1 MSETPATPAEQKTP
15 ASGSPSPGG
24 GSGGSLERFKQAGG
38 ALYRAT
44 EVDGR
49 LLGLMIALAVTWIGF
64 DIASNVFGQ
73 GGNSIFGGSFLTPR
87 NLFNLS
93 VQTASV
99 AVMATGMVLII
110 VSRNID
116 LSVGSLL
123 GFLAMVMG
131 IFQKE
136 VLPDFIGFDNQFTWL
151 ITLAVGLALG
161 ALIGTMQGGLVA
173 YLGIPAF
180 IVTLGGMLVW
190 RGGAF
195 LLASGRTIAPLD
207 DNFSRIGGGTEGS
220 LGRLGADTLGGL
232 GFDLSVSSQA
242 LSWLIGI
249 GVVLILIALL
259 ITARRRRAAFGFPTR
274 PMWAEVMIGAI
285 GTGLVLGAVWVVNA
299 YTWPVRVAARYA
311 EANGLV
317 IPEDGLI
324 LATGI
329 AYPVLIMLGVA
340 AVMTWVARRRQFGRY
355 VFSIGGNP
363 EAAEL
368 SGINVRRTLMLTF
381 TVMGVL
387 VAISAAIT
395 SGRLDA
401 ATNALGQWN
410 EHYVIAAADIGGT
423 SVAGGIGTIP
433 GAILGALFMQT
444 LQSGIV
450 LIGFDTAQQNVV
462 VGIVLVVAVGID
474 TAYRRRTAS

>member
-1 MSETPATPAEQKTP
+1 MSDTP
-15 ASGSPSPGG
+15 ASPAERAPAAGSPRSASGAGG
-24 GSGGSLERFKQAGG
+24 GGYGEFKRAGG
-38 ALYRAT
+38 ALYRST

-49 LLGLMIALAVTWIGF
+49 LLGLMIALAIAWILF
-64 DIASNVFGQ
+64 DVASRIFGQ
-73 GGNSIFGGSFLTPR
+73 GGDSIFGGSFLTPR

-123 GFLAMVMG
+123 GFLAMVMA
-131 IFQKE
+131 IVQKE
-136 VLPDFIGFDNQFTWL
+136 LLPEIIGFDSSLTWL
-151 ITLAVGLALG
+151 IALGVGLALG
-161 ALIGTMQGGLVA
+161 GLIGAGQGYLIA
-173 YLGIPAF
+173 FLGIPAF

-207 DNFSRIGGGTEGS
+207 ENFSRIGGGTEGS
-220 LGRLGADTLGGL
+220 LGRLGMDLGVG
-232 GFDLSVSSQA
+232 SA
-242 LSWLIGI
+242 TLSWILGI
-249 GVVLILIALL
+249 LVVVALVILVIM
-259 ITARRRRAAFGFPTR
+259 ARRRRQSFNFPTR
-274 PMWAEVMIGAI
+274 PLWAEGLIVVVGAV
-285 GTGLVLGAVWVVNA
+285 LVLGAVWVVNNYA
-299 YTWPVRVAARYA
+299 WPERVAQRYA
-311 EANGLV
+311 QITGMEV
-317 IPEDGLI
+317 PEGGLI

-329 AYPVLIMLGVA
+329 AYPVLIMIGVA
-340 AVMTWVARRRQFGRY
+340 AVMTWIARRRQFGRY
-355 VFSIGGNP
+355 VFAIGGNP

-368 SGINVRRTLMLTF
+368 SGINVRRTLLLTF
-381 TVMGVL
+381 ALMGVL

-410 EHYVIAAADIGGT
+410 ELFVIAAAVIGGT
-423 SVAGGIGTIP
+423 SFAGGIGTIP

-444 LQSGIV
+444 LQSGMV
-450 LIGFDTAQQNVV
+450 LIGFDTAQQNIV

-474 TAYRRRTAS
+474 TAYRRRAAT

>member
-1 MSETPATPAEQKTP
+1 MSDTP
-15 ASGSPSPGG
+15 ASPAEPAPAAGSPPPDRGSRGG
-24 GSGGSLERFKQAGG
+24 TFSEYKRAGG
-38 ALYRAT
+38 ALYRST

-49 LLGLMIALAVTWIGF
+49 LLGLMIALAVAWILF
-64 DIASNVFGQ
+64 DVASRIFGQ
-73 GGNSIFGGSFLTPR
+73 GGDSIFGGSFLTPR

-123 GFLAMVMG
+123 GFLAMVMA
-131 IFQKE
+131 IVQKE
-136 VLPDFIGFDNQFTWL
+136 LLPGIIGFDHSMTWL
-151 ITLAVGLALG
+151 IALSVGLALG
-161 ALIGTMQGGLVA
+161 AVLGAGQGFLIA

-207 DNFSRIGGGTEGS
+207 PNFSRIGGGTEGS
-220 LGRLGADTLGGL
+220 LGRLGMDLGIG
-232 GFDLSVSSQA
+232 SA
-242 LSWLIGI
+242 TLSWILGI
-249 GVVLILIALL
+249 VVVAALVILVIM
-259 ITARRRRAAFGFPTR
+259 ARRRRQVFNFPTR
-274 PMWAEVMIGAI
+274 PKWAEGLIVVVGAV
-285 GTGLVLGAVWVVNA
+285 LVLGGVWVVNSYA
-299 YTWPVRVAARYA
+299 WPERVAERYA
-311 EANGLV
+311 QVTGIEV
-317 IPEDGLI
+317 PEGGLI

-329 AYPVLIMLGVA
+329 AYPVLIMIGVA
-340 AVMTWVARRRQFGRY
+340 AVMTWIARRRQFGRY
-355 VFSIGGNP
+355 VFAIGGNP

-368 SGINVRRTLMLTF
+368 SGINVRRTLLLTF
-381 TVMGVL
+381 ALMGVL

-410 EHYVIAAADIGGT
+410 ELFVIAAAVIGGT
-423 SVAGGIGTIP
+423 SFAGGIGTIP

-444 LQSGIV
+444 LQSGMV
-450 LIGFDTAQQNVV
+450 LIGFDTAQQNIV
-462 VGIVLVVAVGID
+462 VGAVLVVAVGID
-474 TAYRRRTAS
+474 TAYRRRAAT

>member
-1 MSETPATPAEQKTP
+1 MSDTP
-15 ASGSPSPGG
+15 ASPAERAPAAGSPRPERSSRGG
-24 GSGGSLERFKQAGG
+24 TFSEYKRAGG
-38 ALYRAT
+38 ALYRST

-49 LLGLMIALAVTWIGF
+49 LLGLMIALAVAWILF
-64 DIASNVFGQ
+64 DVASRIFGQ
-73 GGNSIFGGSFLTPR
+73 GGDSIFGGSFLTPR

-123 GFLAMVMG
+123 GFLAMVMA
-131 IFQKE
+131 IVQKE
-136 VLPDFIGFDNQFTWL
+136 LLPGIIGFDHSMTWL
-151 ITLAVGLALG
+151 IALSVGLALG
-161 ALIGTMQGGLVA
+161 AVLGAGQGFLIA

-207 DNFSRIGGGTEGS
+207 PNFSRIGGGTEGS
-220 LGRLGADTLGGL
+220 LGRLGMDLGIG
-232 GFDLSVSSQA
+232 SA
-242 LSWLIGI
+242 TLSWILGI
-249 GVVLILIALL
+249 LVVVALVILVIM
-259 ITARRRRAAFGFPTR
+259 ARRRRQVFNFPTR
-274 PMWAEVMIGAI
+274 PKWAEGLIVVVGAV
-285 GTGLVLGAVWVVNA
+285 LVLGGVWVVNNYA
-299 YTWPVRVAARYA
+299 WPERVAERYA
-311 EANGLV
+311 QITGIEV
-317 IPEDGLI
+317 PEGGLI

-329 AYPVLIMLGVA
+329 AYPVLIMIGVA
-340 AVMTWVARRRQFGRY
+340 AVMTWIARRRQFGRY
-355 VFSIGGNP
+355 VFAIGGNP

-368 SGINVRRTLMLTF
+368 SGINVRRTLLLTF
-381 TVMGVL
+381 SLMGVL

-410 EHYVIAAADIGGT
+410 ELFVIAAAVIGGT
-423 SVAGGIGTIP
+423 SFAGGIGTIP

-444 LQSGIV
+444 LQSGMV
-450 LIGFDTAQQNVV
+450 LIGFDTAQQNIV
-462 VGIVLVVAVGID
+462 VGAVLVVAVGID
-474 TAYRRRTAS
+474 TAYRRRAAT

>member
-1 MSETPATPAEQKTP
+1 MSDTPATPAEQKP
-15 ASGSPSPGG
+15 AAGSPQPGG
-24 GSGGSLERFKQAGG
+24 GRGGGTFTEYKRAGG

-49 LLGLMIALAVTWIGF
+49 LLGLMIALAVAWIMF
-64 DIASNVFGQ
+64 DVASRIWGQ
-73 GGNSIFGGSFLTPR
+73 GGDSIFGGSFLTPR

-123 GFLAMVMG
+123 GFLAMVMA
-131 IFQKE
+131 IVQKE
-136 VLPDFIGFDNQFTWL
+136 VLPDFIGFDSSYTWL
-151 ITLAVGLALG
+151 IALAVGITVG
-161 ALIGTMQGGLVA
+161 AAIGAGQGFLVA
-173 YLGIPAF
+173 FLGIPAF

-190 RGGAF
+190 RGSAF

-207 DNFSRIGGGTEGS
+207 ENFSRIGGGTEGS
-220 LGRLGADTLGGL
+220 LGRLGMDLGIG
-232 GFDLSVSSQA
+232 SA
-242 LSWLIGI
+242 TLSWLLGI
-249 GVVLILIALL
+249 VVVTALILLVIA
-259 ITARRRRAAFGFPTR
+259 ARRRRQAFDFPTR
-274 PMWAEVMIGAI
+274 PMWAEVLIVGIGSV
-285 GTGLVLGAVWVVNA
+285 LVLGAVWVVNN
-299 YTWPVRVAARYA
+299 YHWPIRVAQRYA
-311 EANGLV
+311 EANGIV
-317 IPEDGLI
+317 VPEGGLI
-324 LATGI
+324 LSTGI
-329 AYPVLIMLGVA
+329 AYPVLIMIAVA
-340 AVMTWVARRRQFGRY
+340 AVMTWISRRRQFGRY
-355 VFSIGGNP
+355 VFAIGGNP

-381 TVMGVL
+381 ALLGVL

-410 EHYVIAAADIGGT
+410 ELFVIAAAVIGGT
-423 SVAGGIGTIP
+423 SFAGGIGTIP

-444 LQSGIV
+444 LQSGMV
-450 LIGFDTAQQNVV
+450 LIGFDTAQQNIV
-462 VGIVLVVAVGID
+462 VGVVLVVAVGID
-474 TAYRRRTAS
+474 TAYRRRAAT

>member
-1 MSETPATPAEQKTP
+1 MSDIPASPAEQRP
-15 ASGSPSPGG
+15 AAASPRPTGSSGG
-24 GSGGSLERFKQAGG
+24 GGFSEFKRAGG
-38 ALYRAT
+38 ALYRST

-49 LLGLMIALAVTWIGF
+49 LLGLMIALAVAWILF
-64 DIASNVFGQ
+64 DIASRIFGQ
-73 GGNSIFGGSFLTPR
+73 GGDSIFGGSFLTPR

-123 GFLAMVMG
+123 GFLAMVMA
-131 IFQKE
+131 IVQKE
-136 VLPDFIGFDNQFTWL
+136 LLPGIIGFDHSMTWL
-151 ITLAVGLALG
+151 IALGAGLALG
-161 ALIGTMQGGLVA
+161 AVLGAGQGFLIA

-207 DNFSRIGGGTEGS
+207 PNFSRIGGGTEGS
-220 LGRLGADTLGGL
+220 LGRLGMDLGIG
-232 GFDLSVSSQA
+232 SA
-242 LSWLIGI
+242 TLSWILGI
-249 GVVLILIALL
+249 LVVVALVILVIM
-259 ITARRRRAAFGFPTR
+259 ARRRRQVFNFPTR
-274 PMWAEVMIGAI
+274 PMWAEGLIVVVGAV
-285 GTGLVLGAVWVVNA
+285 LVLGAVWVVNNYA
-299 YTWPVRVAARYA
+299 WPERVAQRYA
-311 EANGLV
+311 DATGIEVPDGGL
-317 IPEDGLI
+317 L

-329 AYPVLIMLGVA
+329 AYPVLIMIAVA
-340 AVMTWVARRRQFGRY
+340 AVMTWIARRRQFGRY
-355 VFSIGGNP
+355 VFAIGGNP

-368 SGINVRRTLMLTF
+368 SGINVRRTLLLTF
-381 TVMGVL
+381 ALMGVL

-410 EHYVIAAADIGGT
+410 ELFVIAAAVIGGT
-423 SVAGGIGTIP
+423 SFAGGIGTIP

-444 LQSGIV
+444 LQSGMV
-450 LIGFDTAQQNVV
+450 LIGFDTAQQNIV

-474 TAYRRRTAS
+474 TAYRRRAAT

>member
-1 MSETPATPAEQKTP
+1 LNEF
-15 ASGSPSPGG
+15 
-24 GSGGSLERFKQAGG
+24 RRRGG

-44 EVDGR
+44 EIDGR
-49 LLGLMIALAVTWIGF
+49 LLGLMIALAVAWIGF
-64 DIASNVFGQ
+64 DIASRIWGQ
-73 GGNSIFGGSFLTPR
+73 GGDSIFGGSFLTPR

-116 LSVGSLL
+116 LSVGSML

-136 VLPDFIGFDNQFTWL
+136 VLPEFVGFDNQFTWL
-151 ITLAVGLALG
+151 LTLAVGLGMG
-161 ALIGTMQGGLVA
+161 ALIGTFQGALVA
-173 YLGIPAF
+173 YIGIPAF

-207 DNFSRIGGGTEGS
+207 ENFSRVGGGTEGS
-220 LGRLGADTLGGL
+220 LGRLGMDLGIGSDT
-232 GFDLSVSSQA
+232 

-249 GVVLILIALL
+249 GVVLVLIGLVIL
-259 ITARRRRAAFGFPTR
+259 ARRRRQAFDFPTR
-274 PMWAEVMIGAI
+274 PIWAELLILVGGSA
-285 GTGLVLGAVWVVNA
+285 LVLAAVATVNA
-299 YTWPVRVAARYA
+299 YSWPVRVAARYA
-311 EANGLV
+311 EANGITV
-317 IPEDGLI
+317 PEGGLI
-324 LATGI
+324 LSTGI
-329 AYPVLIMLGVA
+329 AYPVLIMVGVT
-340 AVMTWVARRRQFGRY
+340 AVMTWLARRRQFGRY
-355 VFSIGGNP
+355 VFAIGGNP

-368 SGINVRRTLMLTF
+368 SGINVRRTVMLTF
-381 TVMGVL
+381 TLIGVL

-410 EHYVIAAADIGGT
+410 ELFVIAAAVIGGT
-423 SVAGGIGTIP
+423 SFAGGIGTVP

-444 LQSGIV
+444 LQSGMV
-450 LIGFDTAQQNVV
+450 LIGFDTAQQNIV
-462 VGIVLVVAVGID
+462 VGIVLVVAVGVD

>member
-1 MSETPATPAEQKTP
+1 MSETPAAPAEQGGP
-15 ASGSPSPGG
+15 RPNG
-24 GSGGSLERFKQAGG
+24 GSGGSTDGLKERGV

-44 EVDGR
+44 EIDGR

-64 DIASNVFGQ
+64 DIASRVWGQ
-73 GGNSIFGGSFLTPR
+73 GGDSIFGGSFLTPR

-116 LSVGSLL
+116 LSVGSML

-151 ITLAVGLALG
+151 LALALGLALG
-161 ALIGTMQGGLVA
+161 ALIGTFQGALVA
-173 YLGIPAF
+173 YIGIPAF

-207 DNFSRIGGGTEGS
+207 ENFSRIGGGTEGS
-220 LGRLGADTLGGL
+220 LGRLGMDLGIG
-232 GFDLSVSSQA
+232 SET

-249 GVVLILIALL
+249 GVVIMLVGLVLL
-259 ITARRRRAAFGFPTR
+259 ARRRRQAFDFPTR
-274 PMWAEVMIGAI
+274 PVWAEALVIFG
-285 GTGLVLGAVWVVNA
+285 GSLLVLAAVWTVNN
-299 YTWPVRVAARYA
+299 YHWPVRVAARYA
-311 EANGLV
+311 EANGIAV
-317 IPEDGLI
+317 PEGGLI
-324 LATGI
+324 LSTGI

-355 VFSIGGNP
+355 VFAIGGNP

-368 SGINVRRTLMLTF
+368 SGINVRRTIMLTF
-381 TVMGVL
+381 TLIGVL

-410 EHYVIAAADIGGT
+410 ELFVIAAAVIGGT
-423 SVAGGIGTIP
+423 SFAGGIGTIP

-444 LQSGIV
+444 LQSGMV
-450 LIGFDTAQQNVV
+450 LIGFDTAQQNIV
-462 VGIVLVVAVGID
+462 VGVVLVVAVGID

>member
-1 MSETPATPAEQKTP
+1 MSDTP
-15 ASGSPSPGG
+15 ASPAERSPAAGSPRSDRGAGG
-24 GSGGSLERFKQAGG
+24 GGYSEFKRAGG
-38 ALYRAT
+38 ALYRST

-49 LLGLMIALAVTWIGF
+49 LLGLMIALAVAWILF
-64 DIASNVFGQ
+64 DVASRIFGQ
-73 GGNSIFGGSFLTPR
+73 GGDSIFGGSFLTPR

-123 GFLAMVMG
+123 GFLAMVMA
-131 IFQKE
+131 IVQKE
-136 VLPDFIGFDNQFTWL
+136 LLPGIIGFDHSMTWL
-151 ITLAVGLALG
+151 IALGAGLALG
-161 ALIGTMQGGLVA
+161 AALGAGQGFLIA

-207 DNFSRIGGGTEGS
+207 PNFSRIGGGTEGS
-220 LGRLGADTLGGL
+220 LGRLGMDLGIG
-232 GFDLSVSSQA
+232 SA
-242 LSWLIGI
+242 TLSWILGI
-249 GVVLILIALL
+249 LVVVALVILVIM
-259 ITARRRRAAFGFPTR
+259 ARRRRQAFDFPTR
-274 PMWAEVMIGAI
+274 PLWAEGLIVIVGAV
-285 GTGLVLGAVWVVNA
+285 LVLGAVWVVNNYA
-299 YTWPVRVAARYA
+299 WPERVAERYA
-311 EANGLV
+311 QISGIEVPEGGLF
-317 IPEDGLI
+317 

-329 AYPVLIMLGVA
+329 AYPVLIMIAVA
-340 AVMTWVARRRQFGRY
+340 AVMTWIARRRQFGRY
-355 VFSIGGNP
+355 VFAIGGNP

-368 SGINVRRTLMLTF
+368 SGINVRRTLLLTF
-381 TVMGVL
+381 ALMGVL
-387 VAISAAIT
+387 LAISAAIT

-410 EHYVIAAADIGGT
+410 ELFVIAAAVIGGT
-423 SVAGGIGTIP
+423 SFAGGIGTIP

-444 LQSGIV
+444 LQSGMV
-450 LIGFDTAQQNVV
+450 LIGFDTAQQNIV

-474 TAYRRRTAS
+474 TAYRRRAAT

>member
-1 MSETPATPAEQKTP
+1 MSETPATPATQGAPRP
-15 ASGSPSPGG
+15 AG
-24 GSGGSLERFKQAGG
+24 GSGGTLNEFRRRGG

-44 EVDGR
+44 EIDGR
-49 LLGLMIALAVTWIGF
+49 LLGLMIALAVAWIGF
-64 DIASNVFGQ
+64 DIASRIWGQ
-73 GGNSIFGGSFLTPR
+73 GGDSIFGGSFLTPR

-123 GFLAMVMG
+123 GFLAMVMA
-131 IFQKE
+131 IVQKE
-136 VLPDFIGFDNQFTWL
+136 ILPDLIGFDHSLTWIIAL
-151 ITLAVGLALG
+151 TVGLAFG
-161 ALIGTMQGGLVA
+161 AAIGAGQGFLVA

-207 DNFSRIGGGTEGS
+207 PNFSAIGGGTQGS
-220 LGRLGADTLGGL
+220 LGRLGMDLGVG
-232 GFDLSVSSQA
+232 SA
-242 LSWLIGI
+242 TLSWILGIIVVIGLVLL
-249 GVVLILIALL
+249 VVM
-259 ITARRRRAAFGFPTR
+259 ARRRRQAFDFPTR
-274 PMWAEVMIGAI
+274 PMWAEVLIVGV
-285 GTGLVLGAVWVVNA
+285 GSLLVLGAVWLVNA
-299 YTWPVRVAARYA
+299 YEWPIRVAARYA
-311 EANGLV
+311 EANGIEV
-317 IPEDGLI
+317 PEGGLI
-324 LATGI
+324 LSTGI
-329 AYPVLIMLGVA
+329 AYPVLIMIAVA
-340 AVMTWVARRRQFGRY
+340 AVMTWIARRRQFGRY
-355 VFSIGGNP
+355 VFAIGGNP

-368 SGINVRRTLMLTF
+368 SGINVRRTIMLTF
-381 TVMGVL
+381 ALIGVL

-410 EHYVIAAADIGGT
+410 ELFVIAAAVIGGT
-423 SVAGGIGTIP
+423 SFAGGIGTIP

-444 LQSGIV
+444 LQSGMV
-450 LIGFDTAQQNVV
+450 LIGFDTAQQNIV
-462 VGIVLVVAVGID
+462 VGIVLVIAVGID

>member
-1 MSETPATPAEQKTP
+1 MSETPVTPATQGAP
-15 ASGSPSPGG
+15 RPDDGPGG
-24 GSGGSLERFKQAGG
+24 SFERYKRAGG

-49 LLGLMIALAVTWIGF
+49 LLGLMLALAISWIGF
-64 DIASNVFGQ
+64 DIASNIFGQ
-73 GGNSIFGGSFLTPR
+73 GGDSIFGGSFLTPR

-151 ITLAVGLALG
+151 LALALGIALG
-161 ALIGTMQGGLVA
+161 ALIGSLQGGLVA

-207 DNFSRIGGGTEGS
+207 ENFSRIGGGTEGS
-220 LGRLGADTLGGL
+220 LGRLGMDLGIG
-232 GFDLSVSSQA
+232 A
-242 LSWLIGI
+242 ETLSWLIGV
-249 GVVLILIALL
+249 GVVLILITLL
-259 ITARRRRAAFGFPTR
+259 ITARRRRQAFGFPTR
-274 PMWAEVMIGAI
+274 PMWAEVLLGAV
-285 GTGLVLGAVWVVNA
+285 GSGLILGAVWVVNS
-299 YTWPVRVAARYA
+299 YHWPVRVAARYA
-311 EANGLV
+311 EANDIVVPEGGL
-317 IPEDGLI
+317 L

-355 VFSIGGNP
+355 VFAIGGNP

-368 SGINVRRTLMLTF
+368 SGINVKRTIMLTF
-381 TVMGVL
+381 TLIGVL

-410 EHYVIAAADIGGT
+410 ELFVIAAAVIGGT
-423 SVAGGIGTIP
+423 SFAGGIGTIP

-444 LQSGIV
+444 LQSGMV
-450 LIGFDTAQQNVV
+450 LIGFDTAQQNIV

-474 TAYRRRTAS
+474 TAYRRRSAP

>member
-1 MSETPATPAEQKTP
+1 MSETPATPATQGAPRP
-15 ASGSPSPGG
+15 AG
-24 GSGGSLERFKQAGG
+24 GSGGTLNDFRRRGG

-44 EVDGR
+44 EIDGR
-49 LLGLMIALAVTWIGF
+49 LLGLMIALAVAWIGF
-64 DIASNVFGQ
+64 DIASRIWGQ
-73 GGNSIFGGSFLTPR
+73 GGDSIFGGSFLTPR

-116 LSVGSLL
+116 LSVGSML

-136 VLPDFIGFDNQFTWL
+136 VLPEFVGFDNQFTWL
-151 ITLAVGLALG
+151 LTLAVGLGMG
-161 ALIGTMQGGLVA
+161 ALIGTFQGALVA
-173 YLGIPAF
+173 YIGIPAF

-207 DNFSRIGGGTEGS
+207 ENFSRVGGGTEGS
-220 LGRLGADTLGGL
+220 LGRLGMDLGIGSDT
-232 GFDLSVSSQA
+232 

-249 GVVLILIALL
+249 GVVLVLIGLVIL
-259 ITARRRRAAFGFPTR
+259 ARRRRQAFDFPTR
-274 PMWAEVMIGAI
+274 PIWAELLILVGGSA
-285 GTGLVLGAVWVVNA
+285 LVLAAVATVNA
-299 YTWPVRVAARYA
+299 YSWPVRVAARYA
-311 EANGLV
+311 EANGITV
-317 IPEDGLI
+317 PEGGLI
-324 LATGI
+324 LSTGI
-329 AYPVLIMLGVA
+329 AYPVLIMVGVT
-340 AVMTWVARRRQFGRY
+340 AVMTWLARRRQFGRY
-355 VFSIGGNP
+355 VFAIGGNP

-368 SGINVRRTLMLTF
+368 SGINVRRTVMLTF
-381 TVMGVL
+381 TLIGVL

-410 EHYVIAAADIGGT
+410 ELFVIAAAVIGGT
-423 SVAGGIGTIP
+423 SFAGGIGTVP

-444 LQSGIV
+444 LQSGMV
-450 LIGFDTAQQNVV
+450 LIGFDTAQQNIV
-462 VGIVLVVAVGID
+462 VGIVLVVAVGVD

>member
-1 MSETPATPAEQKTP
+1 MSDTP
-15 ASGSPSPGG
+15 ASPAERAPAAGSPRSDSGAGG
-24 GSGGSLERFKQAGG
+24 GGYSEFKRAGG
-38 ALYRAT
+38 ALYRST

-49 LLGLMIALAVTWIGF
+49 LLGLMIALAIAWILF
-64 DIASNVFGQ
+64 DVASRIFGQ
-73 GGNSIFGGSFLTPR
+73 GGDSIFGGSFLTPR

-123 GFLAMVMG
+123 GFLAMVMA
-131 IFQKE
+131 IVQKE
-136 VLPDFIGFDNQFTWL
+136 LLPDIIGFDSSLTWL
-151 ITLAVGLALG
+151 IALGVGLALG
-161 ALIGTMQGGLVA
+161 GLIGAGQGYLIA
-173 YLGIPAF
+173 FLGIPAF

-207 DNFSRIGGGTEGS
+207 ENFSRIGGGTEGS
-220 LGRLGADTLGGL
+220 LGRLGMDLGVG
-232 GFDLSVSSQA
+232 SA
-242 LSWLIGI
+242 TLSWILGI
-249 GVVLILIALL
+249 LVVVALVILVIM
-259 ITARRRRAAFGFPTR
+259 ARRRRQSFDFPTR
-274 PMWAEVMIGAI
+274 PLWAEGLIVIVGAV
-285 GTGLVLGAVWVVNA
+285 LVLGAVWVVNNYA
-299 YTWPVRVAARYA
+299 WPERVAQRYA
-311 EANGLV
+311 QITGMEV
-317 IPEDGLI
+317 PEGGLI

-329 AYPVLIMLGVA
+329 AYPVLIMIGVA
-340 AVMTWVARRRQFGRY
+340 AVMTWIARRRQFGRY
-355 VFSIGGNP
+355 VFAIGGNP

-368 SGINVRRTLMLTF
+368 SGINVRRTLLLTF
-381 TVMGVL
+381 ALMGVL

-410 EHYVIAAADIGGT
+410 ELFVIAAAVIGGT
-423 SVAGGIGTIP
+423 SFAGGIGTIP

-444 LQSGIV
+444 LQSGMV
-450 LIGFDTAQQNVV
+450 LIGFDTAQQNIV

-474 TAYRRRTAS
+474 TAYRRRAAT

>member
-1 MSETPATPAEQKTP
+1 MA
-15 ASGSPSPGG
+15 
-24 GSGGSLERFKQAGG
+24 
-38 ALYRAT
+38 
-44 EVDGR
+44 
-49 LLGLMIALAVTWIGF
+49 I
-64 DIASNVFGQ
+64 
-73 GGNSIFGGSFLTPR
+73 SIFGGSFLTPR

-123 GFLAMVMG
+123 GFIAMVMA
-131 IFQKE
+131 IVQKE
-136 VLPDFIGFDNQFTWL
+136 VLPDLIGFDNSFTWIIAL
-151 ITLAVGLALG
+151 TVGLAFG
-161 ALIGTMQGGLVA
+161 AAIGAGQGFLIA
-173 YLGIPAF
+173 FLGIPAF

-207 DNFSRIGGGTEGS
+207 PNFSAIGGGTEGS
-220 LGRLGADTLGGL
+220 LGRLGMDLGVG
-232 GFDLSVSSQA
+232 SA
-242 LSWLIGI
+242 TLSWILGIIVVIGLVLL
-249 GVVLILIALL
+249 VVM
-259 ITARRRRAAFGFPTR
+259 ARRRRQAFDFPTR
-274 PMWAEVMIGAI
+274 PMWAEVLIVGV
-285 GTGLVLGAVWVVNA
+285 GSVLVLGAVWVVNA
-299 YTWPVRVAARYA
+299 YEWPIRVAARYA
-311 EANGLV
+311 EANGIEV
-317 IPEDGLI
+317 PEGGLI
-324 LATGI
+324 LSTGI
-329 AYPVLIMLGVA
+329 AYPVLIMIAVA
-340 AVMTWVARRRQFGRY
+340 AVMTWIARRRQFGRY
-355 VFSIGGNP
+355 VFAIGGNP

-381 TVMGVL
+381 ALMGVL

-410 EHYVIAAADIGGT
+410 ELFVIAAAVIGGT
-423 SVAGGIGTIP
+423 SFAGGIGTIP

-444 LQSGIV
+444 LQSGMV
-450 LIGFDTAQQNVV
+450 LIGFDTAQQNIV

-474 TAYRRRTAS
+474 TAYRRRASS

>member
-1 MSETPATPAEQKTP
+1 LNEF
-15 ASGSPSPGG
+15 
-24 GSGGSLERFKQAGG
+24 RRRGG

-44 EVDGR
+44 EIDGR
-49 LLGLMIALAVTWIGF
+49 LLGLMIALAVAWIGF
-64 DIASNVFGQ
+64 DIASRIWGQ
-73 GGNSIFGGSFLTPR
+73 GGDSIFGGSFLTPR

-116 LSVGSLL
+116 LSVGSML

-136 VLPDFIGFDNQFTWL
+136 VLPEFVGFDNQFTWL
-151 ITLAVGLALG
+151 LTLAVGLGMG
-161 ALIGTMQGGLVA
+161 ALIGTFQGALVA
-173 YLGIPAF
+173 YIGIPAF

-207 DNFSRIGGGTEGS
+207 ENFSRVGGGTEGS
-220 LGRLGADTLGGL
+220 LGRLGMDLGIGSDT
-232 GFDLSVSSQA
+232 

-249 GVVLILIALL
+249 GVVLVLIGLVIL
-259 ITARRRRAAFGFPTR
+259 ARRRRQAFDFPTR
-274 PMWAEVMIGAI
+274 PIWAELLILVGGSA
-285 GTGLVLGAVWVVNA
+285 LVLAAVATVNA
-299 YTWPVRVAARYA
+299 YSWPVRVAARYA
-311 EANGLV
+311 EANGITV
-317 IPEDGLI
+317 PEGGLI
-324 LATGI
+324 LSTGI
-329 AYPVLIMLGVA
+329 AYPVLIMVGVT
-340 AVMTWVARRRQFGRY
+340 AVMTWLARRRQFGRY
-355 VFSIGGNP
+355 VFAIGGNP

-368 SGINVRRTLMLTF
+368 SGINVRRTVMLTF
-381 TVMGVL
+381 TLIGVL

-410 EHYVIAAADIGGT
+410 ELFVIAAAVIGGT
-423 SVAGGIGTIP
+423 SFAGGIGTVP

-444 LQSGIV
+444 LQSGMV
-450 LIGFDTAQQNVV
+450 LIGYDTAQQNIV
-462 VGIVLVVAVGID
+462 VGIVLVVAVGVD